1 MPSYKSFCW
10 SLGTTSFRMVE
21 FNRKI
26 EKQLELLD
34 EFWHLPQNQSER
46 WAENEIIQ
54 ISYYNFLKE
63 KDFIDGN
70 APRKAKDAREKTSG
84 LVDLGL
90 IDDERRITAAGQ
102 ELLAI
107 VRSGNYSGAN
117 NLQIHSDS
125 FLYLKQLLKVSYSDG
140 GEFIRPFVVLAIALN
155 KYGSLSNDELT
166 YLLPLATNRTK
177 LDYIIDQLQNI
188 REGASTIDDSILG
201 VILPMSNYEE
211 ARNIFLSA
219 DVVTEN
225 LIMSIGMNRKS
236 RTYDKP
242 YWNLYHALQQFNQ
255 AQNDENAV
263 ALFEAARNISGKAS
277 TLWKQYLFNT
287 AITAKIRKNGIAS
300 LNNNNRIFNC
310 ATEEEFRSEFF
321 RLLHLFKAKSL
332 LSDYFDL
339 NRRYFKTTDTVL
351 FRDGTIKF
359 DIIPNCYFDIVS
371 DELKTLAFTYSDDL
385 PENVDMYSIIGK
397 DVSQELIFN
406 KIEEIYGVRVRNLYD
421 AQSFVEKERYERFN
435 QMIDEKFTDET
446 LVNLMTMFENRQDSD
461 IQSIVTNNA
470 DIPTIFEYVLAI
482 VWYKI
487 SDRHGK
493 VLDYMNLSLDADLL
507 PITHASGGHEDITY
521 KYEATDNYPAHT
533 LLLEATLANSTNQ
546 RRMEMEPVS
555 RHLGDY
561 MLQHPTEEA
570 YCVFATTY
578 LHINVIADFRGR
590 MNLPY
595 YSSDGITSVDGMKI
609 IPCQTTELK
618 KIIQKRITYAQL
630 YCIFEQAY
638 RSNSAPNIW
647 YQQEI
652 INLL

>member
-359 DIIPNCYFDIVS
+359 DIIPNCYHKQ
-371 DELKTLAFTYSDDL
+371 LKWTTLKIHQNYQIKAIFL
-385 PENVDMYSIIGK
+385 PEIAKNG
-397 DVSQELIFN
+397 
-406 KIEEIYGVRVRNLYD
+406 
-421 AQSFVEKERYERFN
+421 
-435 QMIDEKFTDET
+435 
-446 LVNLMTMFENRQDSD
+446 
-461 IQSIVTNNA
+461 
-470 DIPTIFEYVLAI
+470 
-482 VWYKI
+482 
-487 SDRHGK
+487 
-493 VLDYMNLSLDADLL
+493 
-507 PITHASGGHEDITY
+507 
-521 KYEATDNYPAHT
+521 
-533 LLLEATLANSTNQ
+533 
-546 RRMEMEPVS
+546 
-555 RHLGDY
+555 
-561 MLQHPTEEA
+561 
-570 YCVFATTY
+570 FA
-578 LHINVIADFRGR
+578 
-590 MNLPY
+590 
-595 YSSDGITSVDGMKI
+595 
-609 IPCQTTELK
+609 
-618 KIIQKRITYAQL
+618 
-630 YCIFEQAY
+630 
-638 RSNSAPNIW
+638 
-647 YQQEI
+647 
-652 INLL
+652 

>member
-125 FLYLKQLLKVSYSDG
+125 YLYLKQLLKVSYSDG

-155 KYGSLSNDELT
+155 KYGSLSNDELM

-188 REGASTIDDSILG
+188 REGTSTIDDSILG

-211 ARNIFLSA
+211 AMNIFLSA

-225 LIMSIGMNRKS
+225 LIMNIGMNRKS
-236 RTYDKP
+236 RAYDKP

-255 AQNDENAV
+255 EQNDENAV

-359 DIIPNCYFDIVS
+359 DIIPNCYFAIVS

-385 PENVDMYSIIGK
+385 PENVDMSSIIGK

-421 AQSFVEKERYERFN
+421 AQSFVENERYERFN

-507 PITHASGGHEDITY
+507 PITHAAGGHEDITY

-533 LLLEATLANSTNQ
+533 LLIEATLANSTNQ

-618 KIIQKRITYAQL
+618 EIIQKRITYAQL

-652 INLL
+652 IKHL

>member
-34 EFWHLPQNQSER
+34 EFWHLPQNQLER
-46 WAENEIIQ
+46 WTENEIIQ

-63 KDFIDGN
+63 KGFIDGN

-90 IDDERRITAAGQ
+90 INDERRITAAGQ

-107 VRSGNYSGAN
+107 VRSGDYSGTN

-125 FLYLKQLLKVSYSDG
+125 YLYLKQLLKVSYSNGD
-140 GEFIRPFVVLAIALN
+140 EFIRPFVVLAIALN
-155 KYGSLSNDELT
+155 KYGSLSNDELM

-188 REGASTIDDSILG
+188 REGTSTVDDSILG
-201 VILPMSNYEE
+201 IILSMSNYEE
-211 ARNIFLSA
+211 ARDIFLSA
-219 DVVTEN
+219 DIVTEN
-225 LIMSIGMNRKS
+225 VIMNIGMNRKS
-236 RTYDKP
+236 RAYDKP

-255 AQNDENAV
+255 ERNDKNAV
-263 ALFEAARNISGKAS
+263 ALFETTRNISGKAS
-277 TLWKQYLFNT
+277 TFWKQYLFNT

-300 LNNNNRIFNC
+300 LNNKNRIFNC
-310 ATEEEFRSEFF
+310 ATEKEFRTEFF

-339 NRRYFKTTDTVL
+339 NRRYFKTTDTIL

-359 DIIPNCYFDIVS
+359 DIIPNCYFNIVS
-371 DELKTLAFTYSDDL
+371 DKLRTFAFTSSDDL
-385 PENVDMYSIIGK
+385 IENVDMASIIEK

-406 KIEEIYGVRVRNLYD
+406 KIEELYGIRVRNLYD
-421 AQSFVEKERYERFN
+421 AQSFVERERYERFN
-435 QMIDEKFTDET
+435 RMIDEKFTDET
-446 LVNLMTMFENRQDSD
+446 LVNLMTMFENRQDYD

-487 SDRHGK
+487 SDRRGK

-507 PITHASGGHEDITY
+507 PITHAAGGHEDITY
-521 KYEATDNYPAHT
+521 KYEATEYYPAHT

-590 MNLPY
+590 KHLPY
-595 YSSDGITSVDGMKI
+595 YSSDGVTSVDGMKI
-609 IPCQTTELK
+609 IPCQTIELK
-618 KIIQKRITYAQL
+618 RIIQKRITYAQL

-647 YQQEI
+647 YPQEI
-652 INLL
+652 ISKI